1 MPELDLQQ
9 GPRLTPGRLVEAG
22 SWTNE
27 LHLQTF
33 RSNRCKVEDHILEVK
48 MTKEAMKGIV
58 GEADPVAKATL
69 DSKII
74 AGFEREAFEGRSFP
88 FDFP

>member
-1 MPELDLQQ
+1 
-9 GPRLTPGRLVEAG
+9 
-22 SWTNE
+22 
-27 LHLQTF
+27 
-33 RSNRCKVEDHILEVK
+33 

-69 DSKII
+69 DLKII
-74 AGFEREAFEGRSFP
+74 ADFEREAFEDHSFP